1 MKNNSGRFV
10 FTLNGENEKSE
21 KKTNTKDQ
29 IKIEEKTEN
38 TKKDIIQKKVKINES
53 VKNIKKEEEKEIGFS
68 SSHKKGKERE
78 HIIHNSNRLKQISL
92 NSISSIDNN
101 MESAK
106 YLNGKNFD
114 SINKLLADIGT
125 IRGRRKSNI
134 TNSHFRKNLLN
145 DMVSFSS
152 SNSNFV
158 YKRRN
163 STLNFRFSRY
173 NSSKNFDSP
182 NGFNIPIILNNLKN
196 LNNEKMEST
205 NNNNN
210 YNATQEDSLSLI
222 NKLKNLKVSLENEK
236 SFSNL
241 IKNVKLAQNKKN
253 KNNNLESG
261 SKNENIQSK
270 NKNNINANNKGS
282 THSHDINTVI

>member
-106 YLNGKNFD
+106 YLNGK
-114 SINKLLADIGT
+114 IL
-125 IRGRRKSNI
+125 IR
-134 TNSHFRKNLLN
+134 
-145 DMVSFSS
+145 
-152 SNSNFV
+152 
-158 YKRRN
+158 
-163 STLNFRFSRY
+163 
-173 NSSKNFDSP
+173 
-182 NGFNIPIILNNLKN
+182 
-196 LNNEKMEST
+196 
-205 NNNNN
+205 
-210 YNATQEDSLSLI
+210 
-222 NKLKNLKVSLENEK
+222 
-236 SFSNL
+236 
-241 IKNVKLAQNKKN
+241 
-253 KNNNLESG
+253 
-261 SKNENIQSK
+261 
-270 NKNNINANNKGS
+270 
-282 THSHDINTVI
+282 

>member
-282 THSHDINTVI
+282 THSHDINIVI